1 MKITFTKNFQ
11 GIESGNE
18 FYKAGVE
25 ADLRRGNELVNL
37 KVAKFGWASETPI
50 KKMTKKTPRK

>member
-18 FYKAGVE
+18 FYKAGTE
-25 ADLRRGNELVNL
+25 ADLRRGEELVNL
-37 KVAKFGWASETPI
+37 KVARVGWGSEI
-50 KKMTKKTPRK
+50 SVKKSVKKISKK